1 MSVGVRAAPSVAALS
16 GRALSVRAAPSVRAA
31 LSVRAAPSVGAV
43 APRGWLWQAGS
54 VGHWPLSPR
63 ASLGASGRRWRMSVG
78 EQSSVGERVSAM
90 RKPYRGDEETFEES
104 HLSSLDPI
112 QQFED
117 WFVAATKCKEIGEA
131 NAVCVATSTRDGKPS
146 ARMMLLKGFGKDGF
160 KLYTNY
166 LSRKAG
172 DLDSNPFA
180 ALVFYWEP
188 LNRSVRVEGR
198 VQRLSEHES
207 EEYFQSRPKSS
218 QIGATISKQSS
229 VIPSREILTKKNA
242 ELEEQYKD
250 AEKLP
255 KPSFWGGYLL
265 VPDTLEFWQGQTN
278 RVHDRIVF
286 RRAQEDMQP
295 DGLLTHE
302 AVSGWVYQRLSP

>member
-1 MSVGVRAAPSVAALS
+1 MSVGALSVRAAASVGALSVRAAPSV
-16 GRALSVRAAPSVRAA
+16 GALSVRAAPSVRALSGRA
-31 LSVRAAPSVGAV
+31 LSVEAV
-43 APRGWLWQAGS
+43 APRGWLWQAGC
-54 VGHWPLSPR
+54 VGHWSLSPR
-63 ASLGASGRRWRMSVG
+63 VSLGASGRRWRMSVG
-78 EQSSVGERVSAM
+78 EQNSVGERVSAM
-90 RKPYRGDEETFEES
+90 RKPYRGDEE
-104 HLSSLDPI
+104 
-112 QQFED
+112 QFED

-265 VPDTLEFWQGQTN
+265 VPDMLEFWQGQTN

-295 DGLLTHE
+295 DGVLTHE